1 MAQTKVRLSLEVPAE
16 LNRVLEQIADESG
29 GTKSEVLRKA
39 LALMRVAHQATRDG
53 RKIGIAAPDSR
64 LETEF
69 VGL

>member
-1 MAQTKVRLSLEVPAE
+1 MDNTKVRLSLEVPVE
-16 LNRVLEQIADESG
+16 LNRVLEQIANESG

-39 LALMRVAHQATRDG
+39 LALMNVAHKAGRDG
-53 RKIGIAAPDSR
+53 KRVGIAALDSR